1 MVLEETIIQYA
12 LDNTF
17 PIAVTVFLL
26 YKDMKVNSLVT
37 KELTE
42 VSKTL
47 AVICAKISDKK

>member
-1 MVLEETIIQYA
+1 MMLEESILNYA

-17 PIAVTVFLL
+17 PIAVTIFLL
-26 YKDMKVNSLVT
+26 WKDMKVNGMVT

-47 AVICAKISDKK
+47 AVICEKIKKE

>member
-1 MVLEETIIQYA
+1 MVLEESIISYA
-12 LDNTF
+12 LDNSF

-26 YKDMKVNSLVT
+26 WKDMKVNGMVT

-47 AVICAKISDKK
+47 AVICEKIGDKK

>member
-17 PIAVTVFLL
+17 PIAVTIFLL
-26 YKDMKVNSLVT
+26 WKDMKVNGKVTESLN
-37 KELTE
+37 E

-47 AVICAKISDKK
+47 AVICEKISDK

>member
-1 MVLEETIIQYA
+1 MLEETIVKYA

-17 PIAVTVFLL
+17 PIAVTIFLL
-26 YKDMKVNSLVT
+26 WKDMKVNGMVT